1 MPILKK
7 PRYVVFGFQ
16 TARKDVRVEDASKF
30 DKCHATDMRLHL
42 NTQIFPYQR
51 NELDIEG
58 GIYSELYNAYAN
70 IQYSYYNNT
79 DPTNLIEL
87 AYGEFQD
94 NTLFVFDTSRADE
107 SLINSAVDIKLE
119 IKSSQDIPANTNG
132 YLLIIYD
139 EQVQL
144 FTHGR
149 HCSTKHIQAHT
160 ILKNS

>member
-1 MPILKK
+1 MNLKVLNFLSTNRRIIVQSRSYDLVEYPSLPRSSNNIWSVKTLPILKK

-79 DPTNLIEL
+79 DPTNLIG
-87 AYGEFQD
+87 YMV
-94 NTLFVFDTSRADE
+94 NSKTIHYLFLTH
-107 SLINSAVDIKLE
+107 
-119 IKSSQDIPANTNG
+119 Q
-132 YLLIIYD
+132 
-139 EQVQL
+139 EQMN
-144 FTHGR
+144 R
-149 HCSTKHIQAHT
+149 S
-160 ILKNS
+160 

>member
-1 MPILKK
+1 MNLKVLNFLPTNRRIIVQSRSYDLVEYPSLPRSSNNIWSVKTLPILKK

-79 DPTNLIEL
+79 DPTNLIG
-87 AYGEFQD
+87 YMV
-94 NTLFVFDTSRADE
+94 NSKTIHYLFLTH
-107 SLINSAVDIKLE
+107 
-119 IKSSQDIPANTNG
+119 Q
-132 YLLIIYD
+132 
-139 EQVQL
+139 EQMN
-144 FTHGR
+144 R
-149 HCSTKHIQAHT
+149 S
-160 ILKNS
+160 

>member
-42 NTQIFPYQR
+42 NTHIFPYQR

-79 DPTNLIEL
+79 DPTNLIG
-87 AYGEFQD
+87 YMV
-94 NTLFVFDTSRADE
+94 NSKTIHYLFLTH
-107 SLINSAVDIKLE
+107 
-119 IKSSQDIPANTNG
+119 Q
-132 YLLIIYD
+132 
-139 EQVQL
+139 EQMN
-144 FTHGR
+144 R
-149 HCSTKHIQAHT
+149 S
-160 ILKNS
+160 